1 MKISPTFSGLL
12 RAGKYFMFAALA
24 ACTMTACSSD
34 DDDDEGGS
42 GAGNFTTP
50 KYEDC
55 AAKYVVN
62 DDNSDYQSIE
72 LTASGNY
79 IISYNETDNGPVA
92 APKAGTA
99 KTVKIAGH
107 EVKLPGMLT
116 KAGMSD
122 FATTRIYS
130 EIAYGTY
137 TKTGDDSYT
146 LNGFGTVTV
155 TRDAQGHPTS
165 LTITRNGGT
174 PEAVH
179 VTQQNADLNS
189 AMSNSLCRTWR
200 ITGYRTIQKINGETF
215 MDLTDDTFIGLM
227 KKMEDWAKKNDPEY
241 APSDWDYSEIE
252 EDETFVEQVIFTK
265 SGTYM
270 VLYEGN
276 RLAIS
281 TWKWENEKTGLL
293 RYSWNPDNFYD
304 EDESGEVTVFFQNNK
319 LFLGSKETDN
329 ENGYK
334 YEFGVYN
341 VLSEVK

>member
-1 MKISPTFSGLL
+1 MIPTFSGLL

-42 GAGNFTTP
+42 GAGNFDTP

-79 IISYNETDNGPVA
+79 IINLNETDNGPVA

-116 KAGMSD
+116 KAGM
-122 FATTRIYS
+122 AGTRSEYVYS
-130 EIAYGTY
+130 NIAYGTY

-146 LNGFGTVTV
+146 LHGFGTVTV

-165 LTITRNGGT
+165 LTITRNDGA

-179 VTQQNADLNS
+179 VTEQNADLNS
-189 AMSNSLCRTWR
+189 AMSNSLCRTWKLD
-200 ITGYRTIQKINGETF
+200 GYRIVNKYNGKTLFDITAKTVAELNQKLKEWMMN
-215 MDLTDDTFIGLM
+215 
-227 KKMEDWAKKNDPEY
+227 NSPEFD
-241 APSDWDYSEIE
+241 PSDWDSDEIV
-252 EDETFVEQVIFTK
+252 EDGSDVEQVIFTK

-270 VLYEGN
+270 VLYDGN
-276 RLAIS
+276 QLAIS
-281 TWKWENEKTGLL
+281 TWKWENEAAGLL
-293 RYSWNPDNFYD
+293 RYSWNPNNFYD
-304 EDESGEVTVFFQNNK
+304 EYESGEVTVFFQNNK
-319 LFLGSKETDN
+319 LFLGNKEIEEEDG
-329 ENGYK
+329 EV
-334 YEFGVYN
+334 YEFGAYN
-341 VLSEVK
+341 ILSEVK